1 VADLTVLRAALRHCR
16 DMLSVI
22 TLIAMAVFAVVTAVV
37 SRRDGSGISR
47 RPFNKP
53 YTDAPGARTE

>member
-1 VADLTVLRAALRHCR
+1 MILEFTLLVLAQ
-16 DMLSVI
+16 
-22 TLIAMAVFAVVTAVV
+22 AVFAVVTAVAGK
-37 SRRDGSGISR
+37 REGSGITR